1 MQSMSDIL
9 KIKDPEERRKA
20 IEARKRAREEEERND
35 PLREVKQA
43 LKTRIMGCPQ
53 FLSFAIAPIP
63 NFLQGKV
70 PVDVISQ
77 RTLNALRIIDFAK
90 PEIKEILAESYA
102 QEVELIRALIHAL
115 GARDVAFGL
124 NDLHDAAQMEAFQQE
139 VKAAFEAYMAQP
151 EMERKHFIL

>member
-20 IEARKRAREEEERND
+20 IEARKRAYEEEKRND

-43 LKTRIMGCPQ
+43 LTARIMGAPL
-53 FLSFAIAPIP
+53 FLTFAIAPIP

-77 RTLNALRIIDFAK
+77 RTLDALRIIDFGK
-90 PEIKEILAESYA
+90 PEVKEILAESYI
-102 QEVELIRALIHAL
+102 QEVDLIRDMIHA
-115 GARDVAFGL
+115 FYKK
-124 NDLHDAAQMEAFQQE
+124 DLKDEAQLEAFRQE
-139 VKAAFEAYMAQP
+139 VRIAFEAYMALP
-151 EMERKHFIL
+151 PMERKHFIL